1 MKVFIDTN
9 IFLEYFEQRREYPSV
24 GRLFN
29 AIEEG
34 KIKGVV
40 SIGCVYTLAYLIRM
54 ELKRQGIFRPEQ
66 TLQLRSTLNTI
77 LSMVSA
83 VGVTHKRLVQGV
95 NDIDFDDLEDSFQ
108 YQSAIQSKFYDA
120 DNYVGKQC
128 SVHIKL
134 APDGLLISAT
144 SAGGDPALCQA
155 ALTASRMAH
164 IPKPPSQ
171 DVWAA
176 VKDATITFKPG
187 Q

>member
-108 YQSAIQSKFYDA
+108 YQSAIQSKCDA
-120 DNYVGKQC
+120 LVTINLHDYSKVDTSKIEILSPTEFANKY
-128 SVHIKL
+128 
-134 APDGLLISAT
+134 LL
-144 SAGGDPALCQA
+144 
-155 ALTASRMAH
+155 
-164 IPKPPSQ
+164 
-171 DVWAA
+171 
-176 VKDATITFKPG
+176 
-187 Q
+187 